1 MAFSSVNAESAYL
14 SRSAGFPVLSEI
26 CRRVHLFRF
35 LSWRRIA
42 CLYFPSGVKG
52 RLILS
57 WNSIQLAAFDRRL
70 LALEIV
76 VRGEDGRN
84 GMKSQLNKLCD
95 RFDQF
100 EKKGIRL
107 IAIGTALPGIVFAV
121 LGVLRFIGKL

>member
-1 MAFSSVNAESAYL
+1 MTVSPEEFHDLATHCQS
-14 SRSAGFPVLSEI
+14 
-26 CRRVHLFRF
+26 CREETRGHL
-35 LSWRRIA
+35 
-42 CLYFPSGVKG
+42 
-52 RLILS
+52 
-57 WNSIQLAAFDRRL
+57 NEFDRRL

-107 IAIGTALPGIVFAV
+107 IAVGTALPGIVVAV
-121 LGVLRFIGKL
+121 LGILRFIGRL